1 MRILVVEDNPKVAV
15 AIQKGFAAQG
25 YAVDIADRGYDAEE
39 TAAGTPYDAIV
50 LDLMLPDRDGVDI
63 CKALRRRGIKT
74 PILMLTALS
83 GTQDKVNGLNAGA
96 DDYLPKPF
104 EFDELLARVRA
115 LLRRG
120 CATESSV
127 LRFEELELDLVKRS
141 AKRKGTTISLT
152 TKEFALLEYFI
163 RNSHRVLTRTQI
175 GEHVWDMNFEPGS
188 NVIDVYVSALRRK
201 IDKGF
206 DTPLIHTK
214 IGSGYVMSAEPPP

>member
-1 MRILVVEDNPKVAV
+1 MEEPVRQVGKATPLIRAPVQPTPIPVGIEPPVAPLAVPPGAQTMRILVVEDNPKVAV

-39 TAAGTPYDAIV
+39 TAAGTSYDAIV

-63 CKALRRRGIKT
+63 CKALRRRGVKT

-127 LRFEELELDLVKRS
+127 LRFEDLELDLVKRS
-141 AKRKGTTISLT
+141 AKRGTPTGCS
-152 TKEFALLEYFI
+152 
-163 RNSHRVLTRTQI
+163 RGPR
-175 GEHVWDMNFEPGS
+175 
-188 NVIDVYVSALRRK
+188 SAS
-201 IDKGF
+201 
-206 DTPLIHTK
+206 T
-214 IGSGYVMSAEPPP
+214 SGI